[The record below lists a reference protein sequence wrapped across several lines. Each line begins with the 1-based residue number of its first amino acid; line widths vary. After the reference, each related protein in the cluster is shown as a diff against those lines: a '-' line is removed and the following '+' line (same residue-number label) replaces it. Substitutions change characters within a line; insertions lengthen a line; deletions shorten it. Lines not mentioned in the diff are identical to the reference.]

1 MKSKNLALTNGIVG
15 LVGGIILLFGGWFIA
30 GGIVSDAATGSV
42 SNTSGAATFLNIL
55 KIAILALGIIA
66 LIYYKGDKRVG
77 TASGVLLIVGGAIAL
92 IPFLSWIGGILA
104 IIGGSLYLASLKH
117 FSQPQA

>member
-42 SNTSGAATFLNIL
+42 SNTSGEETPSATAWDGF
-55 KIAILALGIIA
+55 
-66 LIYYKGDKRVG
+66 
-77 TASGVLLIVGGAIAL
+77 
-92 IPFLSWIGGILA
+92 WW
-104 IIGGSLYLASLKH
+104 
-117 FSQPQA
+117 